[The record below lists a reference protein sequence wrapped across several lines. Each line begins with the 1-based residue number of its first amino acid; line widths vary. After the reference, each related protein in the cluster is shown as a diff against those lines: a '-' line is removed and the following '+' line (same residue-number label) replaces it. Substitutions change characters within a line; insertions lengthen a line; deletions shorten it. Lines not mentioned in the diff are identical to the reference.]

1 MKPAVA
7 GAGTGADADPE
18 RPGLGRAA
26 AVVSGWNLVSRL
38 TGFARVLAM
47 GAALGATSLGDTYQA
62 ANLVSNVLFE
72 LLAGG
77 MLSAVLVPAFVTLI
91 GAGDRAGAR
100 RLAGRLIGV
109 GAVVLGAVVAI
120 GMVAAPMIM
129 QALTAAVDN
138 EAVRDRQVE
147 IGAFLLLF
155 FLPQV
160 LLYAAGAVATAVL
173 HADRR
178 FAAAAAAPVAN
189 NVIVIATMV
198 AFRAL
203 RDGATDLDPS
213 TGQLLVLA
221 LGTTGGV
228 LAMTAVPWLAL
239 RSTGDSIRP
248 AWPGSDDRAEVGGL
262 ARSGLWAAGHL
273 GASQVLIAVTVVVAG
288 GVTGG
293 VVAYQIAFTFFLLP
307 HAVLAN
313 PVYTVLYPRLA
324 SDAAEGRLRA
334 FAADLGAG
342 LRTLAFVLLPAAAV
356 LAAVAEPLLRLLSI
370 GALGTSDAS
379 LVAAALAAYA
389 AGLLG
394 YSSGFLLTR
403 ASYALGDARTPTILY
418 AGLCAAGIV
427 VMVVVGGALDG
438 RSKLVALGLV
448 HAAVVTAA
456 AVALAAHVVKR
467 SHERLPA
474 TGIVPAALSALA
486 AGGAAWVVVGAVDTG
501 SRAGAALAC
510 ILAGVAATIAFLAVA
525 VPTRSLATVL
535 ELLQPGRQR
544 TVGDV
549 R

>member
-1 MKPAVA
+1 MRPMVA
-7 GAGTGADADPE
+7 GADADPE
-18 RPGLGRAA
+18 RPSLGRAA
-26 AVVSGWNLVSRL
+26 AGVSGWNLVSRL

-47 GAALGATSLGDTYQA
+47 GAALGASSLGDTYQA
-62 ANLVSNVLFE
+62 ANLVSNLLFE

-77 MLSAVLVPAFVTLI
+77 MLSAVLVPAFVTRLE
-91 GAGDRAGAR
+91 AGDRAGAR
-100 RLAGRLIGV
+100 QLAGKLLGIG
-109 GAVVLGAVVAI
+109 GVVLAGVVAV
-120 GMVAAPMIM
+120 GMVAAPAIM
-129 QALTAAVDN
+129 RGLTVAVDSG
-138 EAVRDRQVE
+138 AVRDRQVE
-147 IGAFLLLF
+147 IGTFLLLF

-189 NVIVIATMV
+189 NIIVIATMV

-203 RDGATDLDPS
+203 RDGATDLHPS

-228 LAMTAVPWLAL
+228 LAMTVVPWLAL
-239 RSTGDSIRP
+239 RARGDGLRP
-248 AWPGSDDRAEVGGL
+248 AWPGTGDRAEIGGL

-273 GASQVLIAVTVVVAG
+273 GASQVLVAATVVVAG

-324 SDAAEGRLRA
+324 SDAAEGRRAA
-334 FAADLGAG
+334 FATDLAGG

-356 LAAVAEPLLRLLSI
+356 LAAVAGPLLQVLAI
-370 GALGTSDAS
+370 GALGAADAA

-403 ASYALGDARTPTILY
+403 ASYALGDARTPTTLY
-418 AGLCAAGIV
+418 AAACAIGVI
-427 VMVVVGGALDG
+427 VMVVVAGGLDG
-438 RSKLVALGLV
+438 RDRLVGLGLV
-448 HAAVVTAA
+448 NAAVVTVA
-456 AVALAAHVVKR
+456 AVLLGAHVVR
-467 SHERLPA
+467 HLHHRLPA
-474 TGIVPAALSALA
+474 TGLGTAALSAAA
-486 AGGAAWVVVGAVDTG
+486 AGGAAWLVVGLLDYD
-501 SRAGAALAC
+501 SRAAAAATCALAV
-510 ILAGVAATIAFLAVA
+510 VAAVAGFLAVA
-525 VPTRSLATVL
+525 LPTRSLAAAL
-535 ELLQPGRQR
+535 ELFQPRRRSIEG
-544 TVGDV
+544 TG
-549 R
+549 